1 MFVQKKLFGYIDN
14 QPITLFT
21 VRNKNGF
28 EISCMN
34 YGCVITKILA
44 TDRRGR
50 YEHVVLGYDTLEEY
64 GHNPKYLGAVVGRV
78 AGRIKEGS
86 FRLGENIYQVT
97 TNEKNNHLHGGP
109 KGFSN
114 VLWDASLLEG
124 VEETT
129 IEFTYVSKDG
139 EEGYPGNLS
148 LKVRYT
154 ISNDR
159 DELSMT
165 YTGISDKNTLVNLTN
180 HSYFNLSGNLSRDV
194 LNHQLTMDSRVYL
207 ELNDE
212 FLPTGRLVPVD
223 DSVFDFRENRKM
235 EDGVYSD
242 HPQNVLVGQGYDH
255 PFLLDDHK
263 NSLIVL
269 TEEESGRKLTVETT
283 ESAVVVYTGNNLGS
297 NESMRGKRLIN
308 HLGVCLETQ
317 GPPDSIHHP
326 HFQSALLHAGDE
338 YKSKTVYIFEVM

>member
-1 MFVQKKLFGYIDN
+1 MFIQKKLFGYIDN
-14 QPITLFT
+14 QPVTLFT

-28 EISCMN
+28 EVSCMN

-44 TDRRGR
+44 TNRKGR

-64 GHNPKYLGAVVGRV
+64 GYNSKYLGAVVGRV

-86 FRLGENIYQVT
+86 FCLGEDIYQVT
-97 TNEKNNHLHGGP
+97 TNEKNNHLHGGS

-114 VLWDASLLEG
+114 VLWDATLLEDM
-124 VEETT
+124 EETT
-129 IEFTYVSKDG
+129 IEFTYLSKDG

-148 LKVRYT
+148 MKVAYT

-159 DELSMT
+159 DELSIT
-165 YTGISDKNTLVNLTN
+165 YTAISDKNTLVNPTN
-180 HSYFNLSGNLSRDV
+180 HSYFNLSGNLNRDV
-194 LNHQLTMDSRVYL
+194 LNHQLTMNSREYL

-212 FLPTGRLVPVD
+212 LLPTGRLVPVD
-223 DSVFDFRENRKM
+223 DTVFDFRKNRKIK
-235 EDGVYSD
+235 DGVHSD
-242 HPQNVLVGQGYDH
+242 HPQNILVGHGYDH
-255 PFLLDDHK
+255 PFLLDDNK
-263 NSLIVL
+263 KSVIVL

-283 ESAVVVYTGNNLGS
+283 ESAVIVYTGNNLDS
-297 NESMRGKRLIN
+297 NESMRGIRLRN

-326 HFQSALLHAGDE
+326 HLKSVLLHAGDE
-338 YKSKTVYIFEVM
+338 YKSKTVYTFGVI